1 MTLTLTPFGSR
12 PVERDF
18 SFDDNASVCSITY
31 QLRDILNRNVNDLD
45 RDPFWAKA
53 SRT

>member
-1 MTLTLTPFGSR
+1 MILTLTPFGSR
-12 PVERDF
+12 SVERDF

-31 QLRDILNRNVNDLD
+31 HLRDILNRNVNDFDL
-45 RDPFWAKA
+45 DPFWIKA